1 MSRHRRSQPDG
12 YDENFAADLSGATPS
27 LAGRAAGLPGDPASP
42 RFPPDDWALLT
53 HLPAQVVIAA
63 ISIQPDAAG
72 RTVVEG
78 LAGIE
83 AIAGGRAFDSDL
95 VRAVV
100 AAIFAE
106 PDEPYADAGSD
117 AGDPQAGGQR
127 AGGPVAGGSVAHR
140 FVDRGESVVDL
151 LVSCRAATAVLA
163 QADPADSAAYRQWLQ
178 SIAARVCEAAR
189 SGNAPGAGGWR
200 YSAADRRLLADL
212 GAALSLT

>member
-12 YDENFAADLSGATPS
+12 YDKDFATDFTGAAPS
-27 LAGRAAGLPGDPASP
+27 VARYRAGHPANPVGLG
-42 RFPPDDWALLT
+42 FPPGEWALLT

-63 ISIQPDAAG
+63 TSAEADAAR

-78 LAGIE
+78 MAGIE
-83 AIAGGRAFDSDL
+83 AIAGGRAYDSDL

-106 PDEPYADAGSD
+106 PDQAEGAGPAAKELADR
-117 AGDPQAGGQR
+117 PGGI
-127 AGGPVAGGSVAHR
+127 ADVLA
-140 FVDRGESVVDL
+140 D
-151 LVSCRAATAVLA
+151 CRSATAVLA
-163 QADPADSAAYRQWLQ
+163 ARADPADSAAYRQWLQ

-189 SGNAPGAGGWR
+189 SGGVLGLGERLSPAG
-200 YSAADRRLLADL
+200 RRLIDDL